1 MANLRTDTSIRTLA
15 LSSWVKFQSRAD
27 LLNACERNVTEVVKS
42 LLQEEGIEID
52 VRDEYQRTPL
62 HYACKY
68 GNLEVAMAL
77 VDRGADVD
85 VRDEDQP
92 TDQPFRFPSFKIPMA
107 LPSFLNKQSI
117 HCRGGD
123 KNSVGELIQ
132 WEEGRSTP
140 MYVHSIFLVT

>member
-1 MANLRTDTSIRTLA
+1 MTNLLESCRKNLI
-15 LSSWVKFQSRAD
+15 
-27 LLNACERNVTEVVKS
+27 EVVMA
-42 LLQEEGIEID
+42 LLQEEELPID
-52 VRDEYQRTPL
+52 ARDVNQWTPL
-62 HYACKY
+62 HHACIK
-68 GNLEVAMAL
+68 GNMEVAMAL

>member
-1 MANLRTDTSIRTLA
+1 MGFEPMPLTRLHLKQRTPLHLACKYGNMEVAMALVMDRG
-15 LSSWVKFQSRAD
+15 AD
-27 LLNACERNVTEVVKS
+27 VDA
-42 LLQEEGIEID
+42 
-52 VRDEYQRTPL
+52 RDEYQCTPL